1 MSRKKTLTHFDERG
15 NAHMVD
21 VGAKDVTERVAVA
34 RASVTMQPATLKLI
48 ATKKA
53 AKGDV
58 LAVAQLAGIM
68 AAKKTP
74 DLIPLCHPLALSS
87 VDVKLTL
94 DAKRNAVDIE
104 ATCKLKGRTGVEMEA
119 LTAAS
124 VAALTV
130 YDMCKSVDR
139 GMVISD
145 VRLLH
150 KSGGKSGTYECALM
164 RTHASSRG
172 ARDLRG
178 CSNGRS
184 QTLGMKSCCGR
195 AMSAC
200 CSPSA
205 TPMPA

>member
-1 MSRKKTLTHFDERG
+1 MSRKKVLTHFDARG

-34 RASVTMQPATLKLI
+34 RASVLMQPATLKLI
-48 ATKKA
+48 RDRKA

-74 DLIPLCHPLALSS
+74 DLIPLCHPLALNS

-94 DAKRNAVDIE
+94 DAKRNAVDVE

-119 LTAAS
+119 LMAAS

-130 YDMCKSVDR
+130 YDMCKSADKA
-139 GMVISD
+139 MTITD
-145 VRLLH
+145 VALWE
-150 KSGGKSGTYECALM
+150 KSGGRSGDF
-164 RTHASSRG
+164 RR
-172 ARDLRG
+172 
-178 CSNGRS
+178 
-184 QTLGMKSCCGR
+184 
-195 AMSAC
+195 
-200 CSPSA
+200 
-205 TPMPA
+205 